1 MRYSAGHK
9 QETRERLLQ
18 SSSVQAKDEGFS
30 TVGVDALM
38 KAIGLSGGA
47 FYSHFASKDELF
59 GSIVERE
66 LRQSLER
73 LAGNGQ
79 HDREKLRRCLKQ
91 YLSMAHVQ
99 QPGAGCAL
107 PALGAEISRG
117 PEQVRQ
123 RAEDLIY
130 RLHQAWAQTLGSE
143 SLAWSILAQCVG
155 ALVVARML
163 VSPSLQEQLLAGN
176 HEQIIGQLERLPQD

>member
-9 QETRERLLQ
+9 QQTRERLLQ
-18 SSSVQAKDEGFS
+18 SSAVQAKDEGFS

-73 LAGNGQ
+73 LGGNGQ

-107 PALGAEISRG
+107 PALGAEVSRG
-117 PEQVRQ
+117 AVEVRQ
-123 RAEDLIY
+123 QAEDLIC
-130 RLHQAWAQTLGSE
+130 RLHQAWAQTLGSD

-163 VSPSLQEQLLAGN
+163 VSPSVQSQLLAGN
-176 HEQIIGQLERLPQD
+176 HEQIIGQLERLPLD

>member
-117 PEQVRQ
+117 PEEVRQ
-123 RAEDLIY
+123 RAEILSIDY
-130 RLHQAWAQTLGSE
+130 TRPGRKRWAARAWPGRSWRN
-143 SLAWSILAQCVG
+143 AWGPWWWRGCW
-155 ALVVARML
+155 
-163 VSPSLQEQLLAGN
+163 
-176 HEQIIGQLERLPQD
+176 